1 MTPIQPT
8 TKPFQRQATMK
19 LSIQREALL
28 EPLQL
33 VIGVVERRQTL
44 PILANVLLKIEDSQ
58 LSIAATDLEIELI
71 ARTTL
76 SEAVKEMAQVTV
88 PGRKLLDICRTLPE
102 GASIDLQKDKDR
114 LIARSGRSR
123 FILATLPVESF
134 PRFEENPSSL
144 EFTIDQKDL
153 NVLFQRSHF
162 AMAQQDV
169 RYYLNGMLLDLKQGK
184 IRTVATDGHRFAMN
198 GKSTN
203 TEHST
208 QVIVP
213 RKGILELLRLLKSED
228 SQVNVS
234 VSENQLR
241 VHGNDFTFT
250 SKLIDGRFP
259 DYERVMPK
267 EAGKSVILDRD
278 ALKEALMRVAILSNE
293 KFRAVRLQLRPGLL
307 HILANNPDQ
316 EEAEEILSVDYA
328 GNELDIAFNVNYLLD
343 VLNTVSAGNIKL
355 TFIDANSRMFMEEV
369 DGEDSLFLVMPVQL

>member
-1 MTPIQPT
+1 
-8 TKPFQRQATMK
+8 MK

-44 PILANVLLKIEDSQ
+44 PILANVLLKVDGPQ
-58 LSIAATDLEIELI
+58 LSITATDLEVELV
-71 ARTTL
+71 ARTNL
-76 SEAVKEMAQVTV
+76 DEPVKESAQITV
-88 PGRKLLDICRTLPE
+88 SGRKLLDICRTLPE
-102 GASIDLQKDKDR
+102 GATIDLQRDKER

-134 PRFEENPSSL
+134 PRFEEGQPHL
-144 EFTIDQKDL
+144 EFSIDQKDL
-153 NVLFQRSHF
+153 THLFQRSHF

-169 RYYLNGMLLDLKQGK
+169 RYYLNGMLIDVKQGK

-198 GKSTN
+198 GKDAQEANQSA
-203 TEHST
+203 

-213 RKGILELLRLLKSED
+213 RKGITELLRLLKNENSN
-228 SQVNVS
+228 VNVS
-234 VSENQLR
+234 VGDNQMR
-241 VHGNDFTFT
+241 VHGEAFTFT

-267 EAGKSVILDRD
+267 EAGKSVIIDRD

-316 EEAEEILSVDYA
+316 EEAEEVLSVEYN
-328 GNELDIAFNVNYLLD
+328 GSELDIAFNVTYLLD
-343 VLNTVSAGNIKL
+343 VLNTVSSGPVKL
-355 TFIDANSRMFMEEV
+355 TFIDANSRMFMEEAE
-369 DGEDSLFLVMPVQL
+369 GEESLFLVMPLQL

>member
-1 MTPIQPT
+1 
-8 TKPFQRQATMK
+8 MK

-44 PILANVLLKIEDSQ
+44 PILANVLLKIDGSK
-58 LSIAATDLEIELI
+58 LSVTATDLEMELI
-71 ARTTL
+71 AHTTL
-76 SEAVKEMAQVTV
+76 SEEVSAPAQVTV
-88 PGRKLLDICRTLPE
+88 SGRKLLDICRTLPE
-102 GASIDLQKDKDR
+102 NALIDIQHDKER

-123 FILATLPVESF
+123 FMLATLPVESF
-134 PRFEENPSSL
+134 PSFEASPASL
-144 EFTIDQKDL
+144 EFSMQQKEL
-153 NVLFQRSHF
+153 SALFQRSHF

-169 RYYLNGMLLDLKQGK
+169 RYYLNGMLIDVKQDK

-198 GKSTN
+198 GRN
-203 TEHST
+203 TENPLQSA

-213 RKGILELLRLLKSED
+213 RKGIIELLRLLKHED
-228 SQVNVS
+228 RSVNVS
-234 VSENQLR
+234 VSDNQMR
-241 VHGNDFTFT
+241 VHGDEFTFT

-259 DYERVMPK
+259 DYERVMPT
-267 EAGKSVILDRD
+267 EAGKSVTIDRD

-316 EEAEEILSVDYA
+316 EEAEEILPVEYT
-328 GNELDIAFNVNYLLD
+328 GNELDIAFNVTYLLD

-355 TFIDANSRMFMEEV
+355 TFIDANNRVFMEEAHN
-369 DGEDSLFLVMPVQL
+369 EDSLFLIMPLQL